1 MLGAIYI
8 GLSGMDAYS
17 KGLQII
23 SNNVANLNTPGFK
36 STNVSFSDLFDGTG
50 GGGLTYLGSSFS
62 PRGGEGVEVGSSLLD
77 FGQGDLQQTD
87 NDLDLALQG
96 SGFLTLLTPD
106 GQTLYTRTGSFAV
119 DKSGF
124 ISEQSTGYHLAVLD
138 ATGHPVAVNVDDK
151 QTNPAVATANI
162 ALSGNILAGGTTPTT
177 VSQIPV
183 FDDQGNKQLW
193 TVTISQST
201 DPTAAPN
208 TWEVQVANGTTDI
221 GSGTLT
227 FIAGGAVLDP
237 STPGQ
242 ITITGTSAD
251 GTSLPVVLDF
261 SAGVTAES
269 SASSTLATSS
279 VDGNAAGDLST
290 VTVDGTGQV
299 LLTYS
304 NTKTTQQGAVAIADF
319 RDPQD
324 LVQESNGLFR
334 NNGTGRMRYLASGA
348 EGIGTLESKQLE
360 ASNVDLSAEFG
371 DLILVQRG
379 FQACSQV
386 VSVANDMIQQ
396 LFGIRGQG

>member
-36 STNVSFSDLFDGTG
+36 ATNVSFSDLFDGTG

-138 ATGHPVAVNVDDK
+138 ASGKPVAVNVDDK
-151 QTNPAVATANI
+151 QTNPAVATTTI
-162 ALSGNILAGGTTPTT
+162 AFAGNISTGGGTTVPT
-177 VSQIPV
+177 VSSIPV
-183 FDDQGNKQLW
+183 FDSLGNKALW
-193 TVTISQST
+193 DVTFTADATQPDTWDVAVTDDTTKAQVGTGTLQYDGSGIITSDPATISVTTTIAGSTASVTVSLDFSQGVTSQST
-201 DPTAAPN
+201 GSTSTIA
-208 TWEVQVANGTTDI
+208 TT
-221 GSGTLT
+221 
-227 FIAGGAVLDP
+227 
-237 STPGQ
+237 
-242 ITITGTSAD
+242 
-251 GTSLPVVLDF
+251 
-261 SAGVTAES
+261 
-269 SASSTLATSS
+269 S

-290 VTVDGTGQV
+290 VTVDTTGQI

-304 NTKTTQQGAVAIADF
+304 NTKTVQQGAVAIADF

-334 NNGTGRMRYLASGA
+334 NNGTGQMRYLASGT

>member
-119 DKSGF
+119 DKSGY
-124 ISEQSTGYHLAVLD
+124 ISEQSTGYRLAVLD
-138 ATGHPVAVNVDDK
+138 STGKPVAVNVNDK
-151 QTNPAVATANI
+151 QTNPAVATTTI
-162 ALSGNILAGGTTPTT
+162 DFSGNVSSAGTGTT
-177 VSQIPV
+177 VSAIPV
-183 FDDQGNKQLW
+183 FDSLGNKALW
-193 TVTISQST
+193 DVTFAKDASQNDTWDVTVTDEANST
-201 DPTAAPN
+201 T
-208 TWEVQVANGTTDI
+208 V

-227 FIAGGAVLDP
+227 FDGAGNITTVPATISITG
-237 STPGQ
+237 
-242 ITITGTSAD
+242 TITGSTV
-251 GTSLPVVLDF
+251 PVTVSLDF
-261 SAGVTAES
+261 SDGVTS
-269 SASSTLATSS
+269 QSQGTSNSLATSS
-279 VDGNAAGDLST
+279 VDGNASGSLST
-290 VTVDGTGQV
+290 VTVDTTGQV

-304 NTKTTQQGAVAIADF
+304 NTKTTQEGAVAIADF

-334 NNGTGRMRYLASGA
+334 NNGTGPMRYLASNTD
-348 EGIGTLESKQLE
+348 GIGTLETKQLE